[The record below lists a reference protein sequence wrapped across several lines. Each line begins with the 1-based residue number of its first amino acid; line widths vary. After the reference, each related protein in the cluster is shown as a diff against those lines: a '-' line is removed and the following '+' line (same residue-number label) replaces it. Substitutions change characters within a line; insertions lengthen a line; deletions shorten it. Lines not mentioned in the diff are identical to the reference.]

1 MASPAAAPVTL
12 DSSSNVG
19 GLRLVQR
26 GTYDPAS
33 GAVSG
38 VGPYAAIWIAG
49 GKIWRA
55 SATAG
60 GTPSAAQ
67 VSSEA
72 NVGDPSPLNP
82 TPFHLC
88 DTAVVNDWANP
99 GESRFFYTLAG
110 SDKQCGGSDDV
121 EKSTRLAAPASEAP
135 VTVPGKRVAAIQT
148 PATGALSGWLV
159 LGTSFVR
166 TDASF
171 ASPVVVLAGVGAAAL
186 VARTPSQMLMRVHS
200 SSTVRVHR
208 FDPSAGTLD
217 STALFTL
224 PGGIS
229 ASTGATAQDATN
241 AYMIAYDAS
250 FAPSLYRLALSA
262 TQADSAVQVTSE
274 AGRTVTSLLFQ
285 TTNKVSFTVS
295 TSGTASLVA
304 VDKTAAGS
312 AAAPALGAA
321 FPSGTSL
328 TPIAAL
334 GDKVY
339 FNSAAPSGVRTAR
352 AFDEAGTS
360 AIAQA
365 DAEWLGFTDVG
376 TTSTAVLATGLSA
389 TGKYGGAT
397 VSTLVVAT
405 GASGITLG
413 TLPAEIDTVE
423 RARWSG
429 SKGLLRSFTLA
440 TGGATYGEIL
450 FADAGTAGS
459 LVRVTNT
466 SSVSEFLP

>member
-1 MASPAAAPVTL
+1 
-12 DSSSNVG
+12 
-19 GLRLVQR
+19 
-26 GTYDPAS
+26 
-33 GAVSG
+33 
-38 VGPYAAIWIAG
+38 
-49 GKIWRA
+49 
-55 SATAG
+55 
-60 GTPSAAQ
+60 
-67 VSSEA
+67 
-72 NVGDPSPLNP
+72 
-82 TPFHLC
+82 
-88 DTAVVNDWANP
+88 
-99 GESRFFYTLAG
+99 
-110 SDKQCGGSDDV
+110 
-121 EKSTRLAAPASEAP
+121 

-171 ASPVVVLAGVGAAAL
+171 ASPMVVLAGVGAAAL

-262 TQADSAVQVTSE
+262 TQADSAVQMTSE